1 MTIRDRLNQFAE
13 YQRTVRALRQL
24 DNRQLADIGI
34 TQVELLDGYAL
45 LRQRLDQVVDHG
57 ARAAVHRNVR

>member
-1 MTIRDRLNQFAE
+1 MTIRDRLNQFNQ

-34 TQVELLDGYAL
+34 ARGEITEL
-45 LRQRLDQVVDHG
+45 
-57 ARAAVHRNVR
+57 ARGRK

>member
-1 MTIRDRLNQFAE
+1 MTIRDRLSQFTE

-34 TQVELLDGYAL
+34 TRGEIAAL
-45 LRQRLDQVVDHG
+45 
-57 ARAAVHRNVR
+57 ARGQK

>member
-34 TQVELLDGYAL
+34 TRGEIAE
-45 LRQRLDQVVDHG
+45 R
-57 ARAAVHRNVR
+57 ARGRK